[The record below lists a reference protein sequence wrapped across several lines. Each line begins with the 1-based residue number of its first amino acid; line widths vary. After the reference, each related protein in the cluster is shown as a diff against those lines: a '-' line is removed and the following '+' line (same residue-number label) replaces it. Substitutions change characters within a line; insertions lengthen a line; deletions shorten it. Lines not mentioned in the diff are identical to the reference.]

1 MSSFSA
7 KQPKPM
13 KTKVPYSKATKDRHT
28 KVDGRE
34 SRVLLPPLCAA
45 RVFQLTRELGYKTH
59 GETIEW
65 LLRKAEPS
73 IATARIS
80 SSSVNG
86 SRSLNSDVDED
97 KSGGQGTFQSLE
109 FDWFSKRGV
118 EFSANEIAV
127 FQSMMTK
134 FT

>member
-7 KQPKPM
+7 KQPKAM
-13 KTKVPYSKATKDRHT
+13 KTKVTYSKGTKDRHT

-73 IATARIS
+73 IVAATRIS
-80 SSSVNG
+80 SSSVNN
-86 SRSLNSDVDED
+86 SRSLDSEN
-97 KSGGQGTFQSLE
+97 KANGQEPFRSLE
-109 FDWFSKRGV
+109 FDWFKNIDVG
-118 EFSANEIAV
+118 FSPNEIAV